1 MQNLICAA
9 VLGLMA
15 TSALFEKK
23 DPDKVEK
30 TMTVNRCQAV
40 LKDGSQCK
48 SPAEKGKDF
57 CWRHRT
63 ANAIRDT
70 LKDTKDGGKKAW
82 ESTKT
87 WSTNAWESTK
97 SGAKEAWQ
105 NTKDRAKEVQEGWNE
120 IFGKKSKKSAAEGR

>member
-1 MQNLICAA
+1 MQNLICAVA
-9 VLGLMA
+9 LGVVA
-15 TSALFEKK
+15 AGALFTK
-23 DPDKVEK
+23 DPSKVEK

-48 SPAEKGKDF
+48 SPAEEGKDF

-63 ANAIRDT
+63 ASAIHDT
-70 LKDTKDGGKKAW
+70 LKDTKEGGKKAW

-97 SGAKEAWQ
+97 SGAHEVWQ
-105 NTKDRAKEVQEGWNE
+105 ATKDRAEEARAGWNDL
-120 IFGKKSKKSAAEGR
+120 FGGKDVKSEK

>member
-1 MQNLICAA
+1 MQNLICVV
-9 VLGLMA
+9 VLGVIA
-15 TSALFEKK
+15 TGALFTK
-23 DPDKVEK
+23 DPAKVEK

-63 ANAIRDT
+63 ANAIHDT
-70 LKDTKDGGKKAW
+70 FNDTKTGGKKAW

-87 WSTNAWESTK
+87 WSSNAWESTK
-97 SGAKEAWQ
+97 SGAQEAWQ
-105 NTKDRAKEVQEGWNE
+105 ATKDRAEEARVGWKEL
-120 IFGKKSKKSAAEGR
+120 FGGKDGKSAK